1 LKVINQFVI
10 DMQDAISQLQS
21 TEIATDV
28 ALRIYHSLKSG
39 SESCGLTQLSEKL
52 AKAELECSIATTE
65 TMRRNSSLLADVLFA
80 QSQLRSLMNLL
91 SNEQLTTTTPVAMDK
106 AI

>member
-1 LKVINQFVI
+1 LPEKQQVVAPHKQKISTPAQEYADKHGIKLNQAINRIGDLSVYLKVINQFVI

-39 SESCGLTQLSEKL
+39 SESCGLTQLSE
-52 AKAELECSIATTE
+52 
-65 TMRRNSSLLADVLFA
+65 
-80 QSQLRSLMNLL
+80 
-91 SNEQLTTTTPVAMDK
+91 
-106 AI
+106 